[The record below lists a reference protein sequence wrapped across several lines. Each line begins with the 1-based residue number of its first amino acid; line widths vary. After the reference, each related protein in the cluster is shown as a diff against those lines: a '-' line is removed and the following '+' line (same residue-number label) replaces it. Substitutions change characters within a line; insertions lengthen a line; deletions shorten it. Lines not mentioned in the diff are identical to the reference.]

1 MEFLHQPDPV
11 LLPYYAANSP
21 LPEELT
27 PILETHLG
35 ALDTQIDATEN
46 DIADTMKQVADL
58 LDLAKQQR
66 ERQSKLKVER
76 NAWHTVGKG
85 VRTLP
90 IELLGKIF
98 EVVTTS
104 DSKGCVK
111 GATDPKDLLPLRL
124 VCKHWDVVALSTPK
138 LWSSLQLDLDQLRSG
153 TSESDWEAGM
163 SHLVNTWYQRAG
175 QYSLALAIT
184 GNQISLRRLADWMP
198 RLTAAI
204 KAVATS
210 PLSFNITKLSI
221 HYHHKGNAPRQGLE
235 HLSSVSPS
243 LNTEQS
249 QRFAN
254 IITQIEELSLSDW
267 TWYNIMTPQYAQAWD
282 NGTLK
287 SLYISN
293 ESPAFDDIFTFDG
306 SYLPKSIRFLQL
318 HGTHSLPMNV
328 LSELP
333 MLEELII
340 AALGALDIEQ
350 RVLFTIPHL
359 RHLAL
364 SGNGTAMV
372 LDPFLSSLT
381 LPSIKSL
388 RFAYSSLWKVSP
400 IRSLGQKWCEGNR
413 IIAGQQDLLRS
424 TTAPLAVW

>member
-1 MEFLHQPDPV
+1 MPQIVPSLTN
-11 LLPYYAANSP
+11 LLPFSKPTLVPSTPRSTP
-21 LPEELT
+21 LKT
-27 PILETHLG
+27 
-35 ALDTQIDATEN
+35 
-46 DIADTMKQVADL
+46 IADTMKQVADL

-104 DSKGCVK
+104 DSKG
-111 GATDPKDLLPLRL
+111 
-124 VCKHWDVVALSTPK
+124 
-138 LWSSLQLDLDQLRSG
+138 G

-163 SHLVNTWYQRAG
+163 SHLVNLVPASRTVF
-175 QYSLALAIT
+175 T
-184 GNQISLRRLADWMP
+184 GTGDHWEPNLLTSPRRLDAP
-198 RLTAAI
+198 AHRSYQSSSHLASELQHY
-204 KAVATS
+204 KALD
-210 PLSFNITKLSI
+210 PLPPQGQCL
-221 HYHHKGNAPRQGLE
+221 RQGLE
-235 HLSSVSPS
+235 HLSSASPS

-254 IITQIEELSLSDW
+254 IITQIQELSLSDW
-267 TWYNIMTPQYAQAWD
+267 TWCNIMTPQYAQAWD

-306 SYLPKSIRFLQL
+306 SYLPKSIRLLQL

-333 MLEELII
+333 MLECS
-340 AALGALDIEQ
+340 
-350 RVLFTIPHL
+350 
-359 RHLAL
+359 L
-364 SGNGTAMV
+364 S
-372 LDPFLSSLT
+372 
-381 LPSIKSL
+381 
-388 RFAYSSLWKVSP
+388 RRW
-400 IRSLGQKWCEGNR
+400 E
-413 IIAGQQDLLRS
+413 RS
-424 TTAPLAVW
+424 TSSGESPSLSHISGISL